1 MKTIKEKNVSP
12 LDWPKEETTTFTA
25 ISHKP
30 WETCYVVIANAHGC
44 YPEMCGGM
52 YDTLEEAENSLA
64 YEPYGGRIVE
74 TTWGKLT
81 ETKF

>member
-12 LDWPKEETTTFTA
+12 LDWPKEETTAFTA

-30 WETCYVVIANAHGC
+30 WEPCYVVIANAHGC

-52 YDTLEEAENSLA
+52 YDTLEEAERSLA
-64 YEPYGGRIVE
+64 FEPYGGRIEV
-74 TTWGKLT
+74 TTWGEMT
-81 ETKF
+81 EAKF